1 LSPDLAFKPENFQ
14 RCCGMALKC
23 YLVVK
28 KIAGFY
34 SEVKQKIVILIQT
47 KAVEMM
53 GFDKLRLLCLQ
64 PF

>member
-1 LSPDLAFKPENFQ
+1 MLRHGLEKLSC
-14 RCCGMALKC
+14 R
-23 YLVVK
+23 K
-28 KIAGFY
+28 KNAGFY

-47 KAVEMM
+47 NAVEMM